1 MGDFL
6 SIILGEKYAVS
17 IQKILS
23 SGVIVELD
31 GGETGF
37 IHKSK
42 ISNEFIDSIENFV
55 SVGDNYTATAVEGK
69 DKPVELSLRL
79 DNDIKRKADAV
90 EVPAPIKPQRQNRKS
105 QGDMSLEEMIA
116 QSTASMR
123 EKFQGRDKIT
133 GARYKKSRR
142 VGRNK

>member
-1 MGDFL
+1 L
-6 SIILGEKYAVS
+6 ELKLNEKYAVS

-31 GGETGF
+31 DGETGF

-42 ISNEFIDSIENFV
+42 ISNEFIDSVENFV

-79 DNDIKRKADAV
+79 DNDIKRKADAT
-90 EVPAPIKPQRQNRKS
+90 EMPASTKSQRQNRKS
-105 QGDMSLEEMIA
+105 QSDMSLEEMIA

-123 EKFQGRDKIT
+123 EKFQGRDKTT